1 MYINIFE
8 KEKHRFF
15 DLSEKKVKDEKYSF
29 SCFTE
34 SGIKTYVCGKEDV
47 IEAFKMNEY
56 ADLIKNKHKLMKY
69 NLRLILVHSE
79 LEDSELYKLQL
90 LLLGNHI
97 FDMTLCEKP
106 RENHIETEELK
117 EPEIWEVTN
126 LESFYKGLETFQL
139 EAKNIPQEFID
150 FVEK

>member
-8 KEKHRFF
+8 KEGHKFF

-34 SGIKTYVCGKEDV
+34 SGIKTYVCGKED
-47 IEAFKMNEY
+47 ILQTFRMNEY

-69 NLRLILVHSE
+69 DLRLILVHSE

-106 RENHIETEELK
+106 RENHIETKDLK
-117 EPEIWEVTN
+117 DPEIWEVTD
-126 LESFYKGLETFQL
+126 LESFYRGLETFKLQ
-139 EAKNIPQEFID
+139 ATNIPQEFID
-150 FVEK
+150 FVES